1 MRMRILTSFILA
13 CLLTGCATP
22 AQRHTR
28 ERLAAII
35 IPEINFTRATISDVV
50 HFLHA
55 MSVAY
60 DPQEEKMG
68 VGVMLSLTVP
78 EREFIP
84 QNDPFEVKI
93 DPVNCPTITFKARNI
108 SFLDALDSLTRIAGV
123 EYVIDRNGIIEFKP
137 KSPTKACTIRR

>member
-35 IPEINFTRATISDVV
+35 IPEVNFTRATISDVV

-60 DPQEEKMG
+60 DPQEEKG
-68 VGVMLSLTVP
+68 ASGFVGGF
-78 EREFIP
+78 FIGS
-84 QNDPFEVKI
+84 NVI
-93 DPVNCPTITFKARNI
+93 CLLYT
-108 SFLDALDSLTRIAGV
+108 SDAAD
-123 EYVIDRNGIIEFKP
+123 E
-137 KSPTKACTIRR
+137 